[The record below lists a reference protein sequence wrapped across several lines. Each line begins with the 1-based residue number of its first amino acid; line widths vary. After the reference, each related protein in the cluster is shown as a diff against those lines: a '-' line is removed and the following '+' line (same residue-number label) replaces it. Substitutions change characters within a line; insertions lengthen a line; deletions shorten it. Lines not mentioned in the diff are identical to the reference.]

1 MNYRTLFMNETAQIY
16 AKAVSSQVTVL
27 QITFEALKS
36 LITESDLYERK
47 LMSHELKILNISKT
61 YPLDYI
67 RQWHADFMTAN

>member
-1 MNYRTLFMNETAQIY
+1 VYV
-16 AKAVSSQVTVL
+16 KAVSPQVTVL

-47 LMSHELKILNISKT
+47 MMSHELKILNISKT

-67 RQWHADFMTAN
+67 RQWHADFMTANQQSTP